1 MFEAIQYN
9 DDEEVQGRLF
19 QVVDGAV
26 DQSHL
31 MELLRKRQLTNET
44 MPEARVEELRLEME
58 RAEAQ
63 RLQPHHIQSFFVE
76 AFTRLGGKIKRREEG
91 RWEVTHVPFD
101 VRERDRQIG
110 RGIPLQKKYERI
122 CFEKDKIHQQPVA
135 AFVYPGHPLLEAVI
149 DLVREQNGHLMKQGA
164 VLVDDT
170 DDGTDVS
177 VLFLLEHS
185 VQDGRQNQSGKPNII
200 SQKLQFA
207 SIDSVSQVTNA
218 GIAPHLNLR
227 PATDVEIDLVNP
239 ELNAEWL
246 RKDLEKMAVQF
257 ATVEL
262 AQSPCCRG

>member
-1 MFEAIQYN
+1 M
-9 DDEEVQGRLF
+9 
-19 QVVDGAV
+19 
-26 DQSHL
+26 
-31 MELLRKRQLTNET
+31 
-44 MPEARVEELRLEME
+44 
-58 RAEAQ
+58 
-63 RLQPHHIQSFFVE
+63 
-76 AFTRLGGKIKRREEG
+76 
-91 RWEVTHVPFD
+91 
-101 VRERDRQIG
+101 
-110 RGIPLQKKYERI
+110 
-122 CFEKDKIHQQPVA
+122 
-135 AFVYPGHPLLEAVI
+135 LEAVI

-185 VQDGRQNQSGKPNII
+185 VQDGRQNQSGKPNVI

-207 SIDSVSQVTNA
+207 SIDSSSQVYSA

-227 PATDVEIDLVNP
+227 PATDDEIDLVHS

-262 AQSPCCRG
+262 AQAHVSEVKARRIPEIDKVEVEVKTRLSKEINYWDGVPLHS